1 MKRTH
6 FIGDFIHGSRGGD
19 QGEKLIS
26 SLCCSLCCNAYNK
39 VYHNK
44 EPSLKYCCVNGCTF
58 LRQKGQKRNSMT
70 KYEIQYIIFDN

>member
-6 FIGDFIHGSRGGD
+6 FIGDFMHGSGGKID
-19 QGEKLIS
+19 FF
-26 SLCCSLCCNAYNK
+26 SLLSQCNAYNK